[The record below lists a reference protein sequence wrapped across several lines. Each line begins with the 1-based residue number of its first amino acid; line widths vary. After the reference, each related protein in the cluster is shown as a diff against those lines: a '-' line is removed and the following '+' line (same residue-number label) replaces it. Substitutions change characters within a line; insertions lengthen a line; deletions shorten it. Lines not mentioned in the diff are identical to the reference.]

1 MTHTVA
7 ATSNP
12 LAPTETQ
19 RASAARSTG
28 TPFAQVQAAAVKASD
43 AKDKTTSADD
53 AKSSASVPKGE
64 KTQKIAGHNY
74 VEIVS
79 GPRNGMFIN
88 NTGSRRDGEAFLIV
102 KRNGREFHVYGTG
115 KERSVYEV
123 GRERAATPAAGT
135 TGTTGTDGATGTSG
149 TGASGTTTTGTTTS
163 GSTGAS
169 TTPATG
175 TTSAT

>member
-7 ATSNP
+7 ATSNA
-12 LAPTETQ
+12 LAPTEAQ
-19 RASAARSTG
+19 PASAARSTG
-28 TPFAQVQAAAVKASD
+28 TSFAHVQAAAVKASD

-53 AKSSASVPKGE
+53 AKSSASAPKGE
-64 KTQKIAGHNY
+64 KTQKLAGHNY

-88 NTGSRRDGEAFLIV
+88 NTGSKRDGEAFLIV

-149 TGASGTTTTGTTTS
+149 TGASGTTTTG
-163 GSTGAS
+163 STGAS

-175 TTSAT
+175 TASTT